1 MEASEIMSSSGTV
14 QAIDLLNGSTLAYV
28 GDAVYELAVRKH
40 VLSKGITQVNH
51 LHRAAVTYVGAVGQ
65 AKVMLHWIKQNDFL
79 TAQEITMYK
88 RGRNHKANTKAK
100 NASIGDYRQATGFE
114 SLLGWLALT
123 EQTDR
128 LNQLI
133 KEAITMIDEGEQKN
147 E

>member
-1 MEASEIMSSSGTV
+1 MEASEIMGDTSKIPG
-14 QAIDLLNGSTLAYV
+14 IDLLNGSTLAYV

-40 VLSKGITQVNH
+40 VLFKGITQVNH
-51 LHRAAVTYVGAVGQ
+51 LHRAAVSYVGAIGQ
-65 AKVMLHWIKQNDFL
+65 AKVMLHWIKQDDFL

-123 EQTDR
+123 EQTER
-128 LNQLI
+128 LDQLI
-133 KEAITMIDEGEQKN
+133 NEAITMIDEGERAN

>member
-1 MEASEIMSSSGTV
+1 MEASEIMAV
-14 QAIDLLNGSTLAYV
+14 QPIDMLNGATLAYV

-40 VLSKGITQVNH
+40 VLTKGITQVNH
-51 LHRAAVTYVGAVGQ
+51 LHRAAVTYVGAIGQ
-65 AKVMLHWIKQNDFL
+65 AKVMLHWIKQSDFL
-79 TAQEITMYK
+79 TEQEILMYK

-123 EQTDR
+123 EQTER
-128 LNQLI
+128 LNQLMT
-133 KEAITMIDEGEQKN
+133 EAITIIDEGEHQN

>member
-1 MEASEIMSSSGTV
+1 MEASEIMGV
-14 QAIDLLNGSTLAYV
+14 QPIDMLNGATLAYV

-40 VLSKGITQVNH
+40 VLTKGITQVNH
-51 LHRAAVTYVGAVGQ
+51 LHRAAVTYVGAIGQ
-65 AKVMLHWIKQNDFL
+65 AKVMLHWIKQSDFL
-79 TAQEITMYK
+79 TEQEILMYK

-123 EQTDR
+123 EQTER
-128 LNQLI
+128 LNQLMT
-133 KEAITMIDEGEQKN
+133 EAITIIDEGEHQN

>member
-1 MEASEIMSSSGTV
+1 MEASEIMGDTSKIPG
-14 QAIDLLNGSTLAYV
+14 IDLLNGSTLAYV

-51 LHRAAVTYVGAVGQ
+51 LHRAAVNYVGAIGQ
-65 AKVMLHWIKQNDFL
+65 AKVMLHWIKQDDFL

-123 EQTDR
+123 EQTER
-128 LNQLI
+128 LDQLI
-133 KEAITMIDEGEQKN
+133 NEAITMIDEGERAN